1 SHGPRRREQRY
12 CGGKTFLCRRES
24 VAAFTGD
31 GGGAIGDDLLLTGI
45 AGRAWRHRR
54 GHRSRATLR
63 RTLSLPARG
72 ARNDRKTMEMFF
84 RARSA
89 FRTEDDA
96 SRALGVPAF
105 AGLRRTQREV
115 RPGRLTDLLAQCR
128 GRRHPRA
135 D

>member
-1 SHGPRRREQRY
+1 FLRTRVPDCERHRRVQSESCWPRRREQRY

-24 VAAFTGD
+24 VAAFIGD

-72 ARNDRKTMEMFF
+72 ARNDRETMETFF
-84 RARSA
+84 RARA
-89 FRTEDDA
+89 
-96 SRALGVPAF
+96 AL
-105 AGLRRTQREV
+105 
-115 RPGRLTDLLAQCR
+115 
-128 GRRHPRA
+128 
-135 D
+135 